1 MEILGA
7 EADVYRALYCAQA
20 GCLSTVQDAEVWSW

>member
-7 EADVYRALYCAQA
+7 EADVNTALYCAQA
-20 GCLSTVQDAEVWSW
+20 GCLNASQDAEVWSW